1 MINIPDLLR
10 RHRIHPDKHLGQN
23 FLVDHFFLN
32 QIVAIA
38 QIETDDVVLEIG
50 PGVGNLTRLLAN
62 QARYVIAVEI
72 DEGLIPPL
80 KEVLARYENVQIIQ
94 GDILR
99 CDIPKLLPDVTNYL
113 VVANIPYYITSPL
126 IRQILE
132 TKIPP
137 KRMVI
142 TVQQEVAERI
152 CAQPGDMSLLALSVQ
167 IYGDP
172 AIITHIPSTAFY
184 PNPKVDSAVIRIDP
198 YPHPII
204 SPQELPVF
212 FRLAKA
218 GFSQKRKKLR
228 NSLSGGMRWKVK
240 EVDQLLVEANIDPQR
255 RAESLSI
262 SEWKRLVA
270 ASQDVIPAG

>member
-10 RHRIHPDKHLGQN
+10 RYGIHPDKHLGQN

-32 QIVAIA
+32 QIVEIA
-38 QIETDDVVLEIG
+38 QIESDDVVLEIG
-50 PGVGNLTRLLAN
+50 PGVGNLTRLLAS
-62 QARYVIAVEI
+62 QARYVVAVEI
-72 DEGLIPPL
+72 DESLIPPI
-80 KEVLARYENVQIIQ
+80 KEMLAPYKNVQIIQ

-99 CDIPKLLPDVTNYL
+99 CDIPKLLPEVMNYL

-132 TKIPP
+132 AKIPP
-137 KRMVI
+137 KRMVL

-172 AIITHIPSTAFY
+172 AIIIHIPATAFY
-184 PNPKVDSAVIRIDP
+184 PNPKVASMVIRIDP
-198 YPHPII
+198 YPNPLI
-204 SPQELPVF
+204 STQELPVF

-228 NSLSGGMRWKVK
+228 NSLSGGMRWKVQ
-240 EVDQLLVEANIDPQR
+240 EADQLLAKANIDPQR

-262 SEWKRLVA
+262 PEWKRLVSA
-270 ASQDVIPAG
+270 TQDVIIAG